1 MARGLLI
8 VALLGFAAASSADG
22 PGSRIGIGPSLQTGR
37 PAAERDLQR
46 CQAMRGEEKDR
57 CMKNLRAAAAADEKA
72 RGPEATGAAPGAGS
86 GTASGAA
93 GGTSGGAAPR

>member
-1 MARGLLI
+1 MLRSLLL
-8 VALLGFAAASSADG
+8 VALLGFAAASPADG
-22 PGSRIGIGPSLQTGR
+22 PGSRIGIGPPLQTGR

-72 RGPEATGAAPGAGS
+72 RGPEATGAGPSAGS
-86 GTASGAA
+86 GTA
-93 GGTSGGAAPR
+93 GGTSSGTSSGAAPR